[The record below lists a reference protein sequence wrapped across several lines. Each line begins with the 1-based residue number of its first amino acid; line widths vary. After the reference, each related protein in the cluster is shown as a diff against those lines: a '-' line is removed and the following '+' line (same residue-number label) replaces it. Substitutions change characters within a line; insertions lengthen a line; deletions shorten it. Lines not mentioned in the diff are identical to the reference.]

1 MAFLSVIRLSRI
13 YGRSNQTNLSRIC
26 TSPHSQASSE
36 KNGKPYDISTYQFP
50 YTPEE
55 RSLILNI
62 INEATEDTLGRL
74 KVSKALR
81 KKLLKNR
88 EQTGS
93 YVDVSQLLN
102 IDGMGIKSVEQLCA
116 LILQDSGETEKRT
129 DPDDENVVYKKR
141 LVKPRIKQ
149 HLLKNL
155 KTLVSLDVTV
165 GFLSWTK
172 LDCNGAVLDV
182 YCEEILNASSRLDLP
197 KLYEKVVNITKR
209 IPMADAYVWEEKA
222 NYGHL
227 QGATLG
233 VVIASLQLAQ
243 IRGMLTALL
252 EPCHEGDAE
261 KRLFYLRDALVSK
274 LFRLKVGSE
283 RISGINLADQLVK
296 GQQLLEWLPALDIS
310 EEVQMK
316 FITCERTKRR
326 HMATSLF
333 IGLAFSQVLILQNK
347 SALKFLSR

>member
-1 MAFLSVIRLSRI
+1 MAFVSTIRLSRI
-13 YGRSNQTNLSRIC
+13 YGSSYQTNLSWIC
-26 TSPHSQASSE
+26 TSHAQASSE
-36 KNGKPYDISTYQFP
+36 ENGKPYDISTYQFP
-50 YTPEE
+50 YTLEE
-55 RSLILNI
+55 RSLILSI
-62 INEATEDTLGRL
+62 INNATEEMLARL
-74 KVSKALR
+74 KVSKSMR
-81 KKLLKNR
+81 KKLLKDR
-88 EQTGS
+88 HQTGS
-93 YVDVSQLLN
+93 YMDLSQLLN
-102 IDGMGIKSVEQLCA
+102 VDGMGIKSVEQLCSF
-116 LILQDSGETEKRT
+116 ILKDMGETEKET
-129 DPDDENVVYKKR
+129 DPNDSSFVYKKR
-141 LVKPRIKQ
+141 LVKPRLQQ
-149 HLLKNL
+149 HVLKNI

-172 LDCNGAVLDV
+172 LDNKSAVLDV
-182 YCEEILNASSRLDLP
+182 NCEEILTASSRLDLP
-197 KLYEKVVNITKR
+197 KLYEKVVNISKR
-209 IPMADAYVWEEKA
+209 IPVADAYVWEEKA

-233 VVIASLQLAQ
+233 IIIASLQLAQ

-252 EPCHEGDAE
+252 EPCHGRGAE

-296 GQQLLEWLPALDIS
+296 GHQLLEWLPALDIS
-310 EEVQMK
+310 KEAQTK

-347 SALKFLSR
+347 NALKILSR